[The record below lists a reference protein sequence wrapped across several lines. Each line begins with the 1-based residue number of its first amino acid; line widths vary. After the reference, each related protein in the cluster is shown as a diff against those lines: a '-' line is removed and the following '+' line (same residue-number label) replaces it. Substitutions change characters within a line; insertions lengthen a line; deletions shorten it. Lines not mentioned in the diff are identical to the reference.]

1 MVAFAQATR
10 DELQEISSYVA
21 ALNGQREHL
30 VAWLGQHEDE
40 VFKELESLPYVP
52 FEESFVTARVD
63 ERLVGVMGMYAFPE
77 KGMFRL
83 LGPYVTEG
91 DWQETA
97 ESLWTEL
104 LPLVPAVCK
113 ECRAAI
119 DEANVEMMRF
129 LDRHG
134 FAEYNAEASMV
145 LRKERYAPFEL
156 PDAPNVVVEAYTP
169 AYEKR
174 FREIHNNDT
183 YFTAQELLDKL
194 GDNMHMW
201 IVRDGNVMK
210 GYVCIE
216 TFPTTTKRADVL
228 FIAVAPAERGKGYGS
243 YAFRHMIER
252 VFQQEDLDAIEL
264 SVRTTNPAKRL
275 YERFGFEYQFVI
287 HALKKEF
294 E

>member
-1 MVAFAQATR
+1 MVALAQATR
-10 DELQEISSYVA
+10 DELREIASYVT

-40 VFKELESLPYVP
+40 VTKELETLPYVP

-63 ERLVGVMGMYAFPE
+63 GRLAGVIGMYAVPE
-77 KGMFRL
+77 KGVFRL
-83 LGPYVTEG
+83 LGPYVTAG

-97 ESLWTEL
+97 ESLWAEL
-104 LPLVPAVCK
+104 RQLVPAACK

-119 DEANVEMMRF
+119 DEANAEMMLF
-129 LDRHG
+129 LARHG
-134 FAEYNAEASMV
+134 FEEYNAEASMV
-145 LRKERYAPFEL
+145 LRKEHYAPLEL
-156 PDAPNVVVEAYTP
+156 PDAPNVVIEAYTP

-194 GDNMHMW
+194 GNNMHMW
-201 IVRDGNVMK
+201 IVRDGDEMK
-210 GYVCIE
+210 GYVYIE
-216 TFPTTTKRADVL
+216 TFPTTTKRAEVL
-228 FIAVAPAERGKGYGS
+228 FIAMDPAERGKGYGS
-243 YAFRHMIER
+243 YAFRHMIEW
-252 VFQQEDLDAIEL
+252 VFQQADLDMIEL

-275 YERFGFEYQFVI
+275 NERFGFEYQFVI